1 MDAFYWMKIGGRLWG
16 EQSSGAEEDDDFV
29 ERVHRD
35 RRVDH
40 WQRDLCLPKW
50 CPEGEMEMVEIVVK
64 VTSMSSSRTLGAWT
78 WLSWCGRA
86 PASSPWSEPT
96 ALPSLAVWSR
106 SQVITSNF
114 LQLGMFH
121 RGGLCLHHGRSWQV
135 SSFHQVPEISRSHFR
150 YSLWQDVGGVHH
162 HHAGHHRHRRPHL
175 LPLRP
180 QAILPWVLSSG
191 RGGQDAHIKILEII
205 ISQYLN
211 PESQGC

>member
-1 MDAFYWMKIGGRLWG
+1 MTLLNGCTVIVGSIIG
-16 EQSSGAEEDDDFV
+16 SGIFV
-29 ERVHRD
+29 SPSGVLRVRW
-35 RRVDH
+35 RWYR
-40 WQRDLCLPKW
+40 
-50 CPEGEMEMVEIVVK
+50 VVK
-64 VTSMSSSRTLGAWT
+64 VISMSSSRTLGAWT
-78 WLSWCGRA
+78 WLSWCGHA

-106 SQVITSNF
+106 SQVISSKS

-135 SSFHQVPEISRSHFR
+135 SSFHQVPEISWSNFH

-191 RGGQDAHIKILEII
+191 RGGQDAHIKTHFNISISESWISRLLESWWIDEKSWNNI
-205 ISQYLN
+205 N
-211 PESQGC
+211 